1 MDIGQPAR
9 LFCIGASRPLPS
21 TRDVCTG
28 TVPGTVPVIHC
39 DCLKVSRYG
48 GAVVL
53 RYQLY
58 DTVPVAA
65 GREVNC

>member
-9 LFCIGASRPLPS
+9 LFCIGASRPAMGVPS

-53 RYQLY
+53 R
-58 DTVPVAA
+58 
-65 GREVNC
+65 